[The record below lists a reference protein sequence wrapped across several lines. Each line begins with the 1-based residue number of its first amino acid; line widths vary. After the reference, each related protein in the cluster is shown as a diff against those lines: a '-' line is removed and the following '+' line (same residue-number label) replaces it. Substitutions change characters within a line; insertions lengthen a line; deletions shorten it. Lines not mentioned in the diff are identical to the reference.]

1 PPFIE
6 RERVAAELKQASF
19 LPPPA
24 SAFYQQAS
32 RHSVE
37 GGISLKAYLLSF
49 SISQPVKPV
58 IPGK

>member
-1 PPFIE
+1 
-6 RERVAAELKQASF
+6 VAAELKQASF

-37 GGISLKAYLLSF
+37 GGISLKAYFLSF